1 VKQVLDTMF
10 EEYERV
16 VTQLG
21 LEETMQTEEVNI
33 PREVILMRN
42 CIDMYDQEYMVKVS
56 HSFTNVER
64 YII

>member
-1 VKQVLDTMF
+1 MF

-21 LEETMQTEEVNI
+21 LEETMQNEQEVNI

-42 CIDMYDQEYMVKVS
+42 CIDMYDQEYMIKVLAD
-56 HSFTNVER
+56 
-64 YII
+64 YI